1 MVLHVPVA
9 AITAAITGSTKLNT
23 LLWIHGG
30 SFYVGS
36 ATGAGLD
43 GSNLAIATNSIVATV
58 QYRLGAL
65 GFLAPGSGNA
75 GANLGVQDVTEALS
89 FLSKV
94 LPSFGGDAS
103 QITVAGQSSG
113 ATMIRG
119 AFGGWVSPRSAC

>member
-1 MVLHVPVA
+1 MVLHVPVSALVA
-9 AITAAITGSTKLNT
+9 AMTGKGPKLNT
-23 LLWIHGG
+23 LVWIHGG

-36 ATGAGLD
+36 ATAAGLD

-65 GFLAPGSGNA
+65 GFLAPGAGNA
-75 GANLGVQDVTEALS
+75 GANLAVQDVTEALS
-89 FLSKV
+89 LLNKA
-94 LPSFGGDAS
+94 LPSFGGDAG

-119 AFGGWVSPRSAC
+119 GFVSELDF